1 MSLLTSSTITQQLPK
16 WCSDM
21 RLDHTLSKARSRG
34 LTLVELMVG
43 ITVAMIGLLV
53 ITAVLENSSRHKRT
67 TASGADAQTSG
78 AIASHMIETD
88 VRMAGYAISNPVL
101 LGCEIYGYDELRK
114 DAPGGP
120 FFTFQMVPIAIS
132 SGIAN
137 DYGVPDNLTITYGTS
152 DVGFSAPTLVQAHNG
167 NNANYKVSNRFG
179 FHEGDLVVVVG
190 PGEGNSPDNFHPDA
204 TTSSPLDGANG
215 INDCVLAQVTGVP
228 GTQGQ
233 TDNIIHNSGNYTNAL
248 GSNVPARYNKS
259 SGLGI
264 SYSTAAQIFNLGPL
278 PVNVTYAVTTDHQ
291 LTREN
296 STADFDAR
304 SIGENIV
311 MLRAQYGKDT
321 NSDGVV
327 DTWDKTTPTTPALW
341 QQVVALHF
349 AVVARSH
356 AREST
361 MVTGASLQL
370 WPDVTLPGGGT
381 AAGQTLALTD
391 EQRRYRYKVF
401 HSLVPLRNM
410 IWSNS

>member
-78 AIASHMIETD
+78 AIASHMVETD
-88 VRMAGYAISNPVL
+88 VRMAGYAISNPSL
-101 LGCEIYGYDELRK
+101 LGCEIYGYDEGTSPARN
-114 DAPGGP
+114 
-120 FFTFQMVPIAIS
+120 FVFSFVPVTIS
-132 SGIAN
+132 AGVAN

-167 NNANYKVSNRFG
+167 NNANYKVSSRFG
-179 FHEGDLVVVVG
+179 FHEGDLVVVA
-190 PGEGNSPDNFHPDA
+190 EQADNFTPDA
-204 TTSSPLDGANG
+204 TTFAPLAGANG
-215 INDCVLAQVTGVP
+215 ISDCVLAQVTGVP
-228 GTQGQ
+228 GTPGQ

-248 GSNVPARYNKS
+248 GQNVPARYNKPG
-259 SGLGI
+259 GLGV
-264 SYSTAAQIFNLGPL
+264 SFSTAAQVFNIGPL
-278 PVNVTYAVTTDHQ
+278 PVNVTYAVSTSHQ
-291 LTREN
+291 LTRIN
-296 STADFDAR
+296 AVVDVAAR

-381 AAGQTLALTD
+381 AAGQTLALSD